1 MDRSTEEAMCS
12 LQAQV
17 HVQGLALRALAATH
31 PDPTALLA
39 AWRSVLADAETG
51 PISVRERDSAYLA
64 ELCRV
69 HAEDWTAELVDLTL
83 PELGADTIAVADGG
97 VLPLLRPQE

>member
-1 MDRSTEEAMCS
+1 MDRNTEEAMCS

-31 PDPTALLA
+31 PNPTTLLA
-39 AWRSVLADAETG
+39 AWRNVLADAETG

-64 ELCRV
+64 ELCRI

-83 PELGADTIAVADGG
+83 PRLDADRIAVTDGG
-97 VLPLLRPQE
+97 VVPLRRPQE